1 MKFRNGMGA
10 CFAAMA
16 LSMMAG
22 AQTTSTAPATCTTA
36 PASLTALNIERVVPL
51 ANVLTTLTPNA
62 PANVLAGIAGGALEI
77 HETLGYNPQI
87 NTVTST
93 VFVVPAGSP
102 LPTPA
107 GGITAQNVVQSTTIN
122 ITNSFFSCSPTPSLL
137 LVGTV
142 AGSPPGAYG
151 SFVGAPAAI
160 SIGYTTDTP
169 PLINNVAVVISG
181 IAVEYSASAVGTLT
195 FPSTTGTGTGTGTG
209 SGGLTAAI
217 KLPNGSF
224 GQSGAIYQIATSPLL
239 LDASGSS
246 GGTAPLTYKWSSNNP
261 VAFVQTGNPNTINVQ
276 FPGPGAYAIT
286 LTATDAAGNTNSVT
300 LTFQYVGQPF

>member
-1 MKFRNGMGA
+1 MKFWNGMGA
-10 CFAAMA
+10 CFAAIA

-22 AQTTSTAPATCTTA
+22 AQTTAPATCTTA
-36 PASLTALNIERVVPL
+36 PTSLTALDIERVVPL

-77 HETLGYNPQI
+77 HETLGYNAQL
-87 NTVTST
+87 NAVTST

-107 GGITAQNVVQSTTIN
+107 GGITAQNVVQLTTIN
-122 ITNSFFSCSPTPSLL
+122 ITNSFFSCSPTPSVL

-142 AGSPPGAYG
+142 AGGPTGVYG
-151 SFVGAPAAI
+151 SFVGAPAAV
-160 SIGYTTDTP
+160 SIGYTTATP
-169 PLINNVAVVISG
+169 PAINNVAVVISG
-181 IAVEYSASAVGTLT
+181 VAVEYSTSAVGILT
-195 FPSTTGTGTGTGTG
+195 FPAATSTGGGGGTG
-209 SGGLTAAI
+209 SGSLTAAI

-239 LDASGSS
+239 LDASASS

-261 VAFVQTGNPNTINVQ
+261 VAFVQTGNPATIHVQ

-300 LTFQYVGQPF
+300 LTFEYVGQPF

>member
-1 MKFRNGMGA
+1 MKFWNGMGA
-10 CFAAMA
+10 CFAAIA

-36 PASLTALNIERVVPL
+36 PTSLTALAIERVVPL

-77 HETLGYNPQI
+77 HETLGYNAQI
-87 NTVTST
+87 NTVTSI

-107 GGITAQNVVQSTTIN
+107 GGITAQNVVQLTTIG
-122 ITNSFFSCSPTPSLL
+122 ITQWFFSCSPTPSVL

-142 AGSPPGAYG
+142 AGGPPGAYG
-151 SFVGAPAAI
+151 SFIGANAAI
-160 SIGYTTDTP
+160 SLGYTTATP
-169 PLINNVAVVISG
+169 PAINNVAVVVSG
-181 IAVEYSASAVGTLT
+181 VALEYSASAVGTLT
-195 FPSTTGTGTGTGTG
+195 FPSAGGTGTGTGTG
-209 SGGLTAAI
+209 SGLTAAI

-224 GQSGAIYQIATSPLL
+224 GQAGAIYQVATSPLL

-261 VAFVQTGNPNTINVQ
+261 VAFNQTGNPATINVQ